1 MHLHVAVT
9 TSMSEHIY
17 DVSLCS
23 MMLTCLAMH
32 VLCSVII
39 LVRFLELVYA
49 GQSILLARLAI
60 YIHMQYKVGL
70 WMKCCRWNM
79 DSNIHT

>member
-1 MHLHVAVT
+1 
-9 TSMSEHIY
+9 
-17 DVSLCS
+17 

-39 LVRFLELVYA
+39 LVCFLELVYA
-49 GQSILLARLAI
+49 GQSILQARLYTFTI
-60 YIHMQYKVGL
+60 QSWIVDEVLQMEY
-70 WMKCCRWNM
+70 

>member
-49 GQSILLARLAI
+49 GQSILLARL
-60 YIHMQYKVGL
+60 YTFTCNTKLDCG
-70 WMKCCRWNM
+70 
-79 DSNIHT
+79 